1 MQTQN
6 RARGIASAIQ
16 LMVLVLLLL
25 VVVNYQ
31 SLLDQ
36 YALATFHPPADVA
49 AIDNRLGLTQ
59 LAMAKLYRAQPQI
72 DDKASFNR
80 DCQTQPHELELGCY
94 FHGHI
99 YILRIDNQSLV
110 PEMDVVMAHELLHAV
125 WADMS
130 TSERKQIGDELEQE
144 YTSSTDQDLK
154 ARMAGYAQSEPGE
167 ETNELHSILGT
178 ETASLTPALEAHYA
192 KYFSDR
198 SKIVAAHAAYQS
210 VFNDRRTELE
220 NELAQIRSEKGQLA
234 VLNRQLENYRAAGQI
249 DAYNSLV
256 PRQNNMV
263 DEINSQIETY
273 RQGVDEYNALSKS
286 LDSQEITDTEP
297 TAAQ

>member
-94 FHGHI
+94 FHGRI

-130 TSERKQIGDELEQE
+130 ASERKQIGDELEQV
-144 YTSSTDQDLK
+144 YASSTDQDLR
-154 ARMAGYAQSEPGE
+154 ARMAGC
-167 ETNELHSILGT
+167 
-178 ETASLTPALEAHYA
+178 
-192 KYFSDR
+192 
-198 SKIVAAHAAYQS
+198 
-210 VFNDRRTELE
+210 
-220 NELAQIRSEKGQLA
+220 
-234 VLNRQLENYRAAGQI
+234 
-249 DAYNSLV
+249 
-256 PRQNNMV
+256 
-263 DEINSQIETY
+263 
-273 RQGVDEYNALSKS
+273 
-286 LDSQEITDTEP
+286 
-297 TAAQ
+297 

>member
-1 MQTQN
+1 
-6 RARGIASAIQ
+6 
-16 LMVLVLLLL
+16 MVLVLLLL